1 MYTTQFGGFGKQV
14 FGSRQ
19 QLAFINGPC
28 LSISRLGTP
37 FPSIHPFLTLFP
49 CFNPIPIPLSWPFL
63 VPLLTH
69 FLVILLGRLQTSQ
82 LSTSK
87 NLSYFPFSGSQLAF
101 LNEWGALW
109 LFDADSNSSREL
121 ADNSSFVSGSSKQV
135 FTFDLKAIFCLKQ
148 CQVSV
153 LLGQSYQEQ

>member
-1 MYTTQFGGFGKQV
+1 MVWFGCMYTTQFGGFGKQV

-28 LSISRLGTP
+28 LSSSRLGTP

-87 NLSYFPFSGSQLAF
+87 NLSSFPSQDHNQLFSTNGEPFGSLMRTQIL
-101 LNEWGALW
+101 
-109 LFDADSNSSREL
+109 RENL
-121 ADNSSFVSGSSKQV
+121 Q
-135 FTFDLKAIFCLKQ
+135 TTR
-148 CQVSV
+148 
-153 LLGQSYQEQ
+153 LL